1 MSPAEIVRTVRN
13 FIRWHA
19 GRFDALDEEHEA
31 IDNPAG
37 YQRGVGDRRK
47 FWIKPAV
54 WAEELCGDEMD
65 PQDVART
72 LKELGL
78 LRTQDDREFQIVAK
92 VRGKSTRVYAVRNA
106 ILTWRPPVTA
116 RRYGG
121 YCAPEPELRI
131 DQNNGCSAVALSAP
145 PSAPPLLTSLLE
157 QAACSALMRGLEI
170 LSLSADPDDRHY
182 AAVLRSQVAMAGHVL
197 GIQVRVDE
205 AKLRE
210 SEKGR
215 QAERAAR
222 AREAGGRGVER
233 IVPGGSRKPATIRRG
248 KKKVRS
254 QFSNTAGFGYG
265 G

>member
-37 YQRGVGDRRK
+37 YQRGVGDRRE

-116 RRYGG
+116 QRYGG
-121 YCAPEPELRI
+121 YCAPQIEPPL
-131 DQNNGCSAVALSAP
+131 DQNNLC
-145 PSAPPLLTSLLE
+145 
-157 QAACSALMRGLEI
+157 
-170 LSLSADPDDRHY
+170 
-182 AAVLRSQVAMAGHVL
+182 
-197 GIQVRVDE
+197 
-205 AKLRE
+205 
-210 SEKGR
+210 
-215 QAERAAR
+215 
-222 AREAGGRGVER
+222 
-233 IVPGGSRKPATIRRG
+233 PATIPADASQPNSP
-248 KKKVRS
+248 RS
-254 QFSNTAGFGYG
+254 STMSYPWP
-265 G
+265 